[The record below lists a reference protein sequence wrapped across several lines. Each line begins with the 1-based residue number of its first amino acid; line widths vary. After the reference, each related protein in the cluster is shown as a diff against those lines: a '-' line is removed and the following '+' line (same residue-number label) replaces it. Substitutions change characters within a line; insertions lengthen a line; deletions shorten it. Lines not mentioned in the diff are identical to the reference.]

1 MPTSRHADGSPDITP
16 GPNFTLVGKFQPPD
30 IENAILSGIV
40 KTLQIM
46 KDVRE
51 EGDDLNSIDFDEV
64 IEMRIRDMTDRS
76 IYDAIQRVENSNE
89 Q

>member
-1 MPTSRHADGSPDITP
+1 MSQRQNMSGYTSE
-16 GPNFTLVGKFQPPD
+16 D

-76 IYDAIQRVENSNE
+76 IYDAIQCVENSNE

>member
-1 MPTSRHADGSPDITP
+1 MSQRQNMSGYTSE
-16 GPNFTLVGKFQPPD
+16 D

-76 IYDAIQRVENSNE
+76 IYDTIQCVENSDE

>member
-1 MPTSRHADGSPDITP
+1 MSQRQNMSGYTSE
-16 GPNFTLVGKFQPPD
+16 D

-76 IYDAIQRVENSNE
+76 IYDAIQCVENSNE
-89 Q
+89 P

>member
-1 MPTSRHADGSPDITP
+1 MNQRQNMSGYTSE
-16 GPNFTLVGKFQPPD
+16 D

-76 IYDAIQRVENSNE
+76 IYDAIQHMENSDE

>member
-1 MPTSRHADGSPDITP
+1 
-16 GPNFTLVGKFQPPD
+16 
-30 IENAILSGIV
+30 
-40 KTLQIM
+40 M

-76 IYDAIQRVENSNE
+76 IYDAMQHMENSDE

>member
-1 MPTSRHADGSPDITP
+1 MNQRQNMSGYTSE
-16 GPNFTLVGKFQPPD
+16 D

-76 IYDAIQRVENSNE
+76 IYDAIQPMENSDE

>member
-1 MPTSRHADGSPDITP
+1 MSQRQNMSGYNSE
-16 GPNFTLVGKFQPPD
+16 D

-76 IYDAIQRVENSNE
+76 IYHAIQCVENSNE

>member
-1 MPTSRHADGSPDITP
+1 MNQRQNMSGYTSE
-16 GPNFTLVGKFQPPD
+16 D

-76 IYDAIQRVENSNE
+76 IYDAIQCVENSNE

>member
-1 MPTSRHADGSPDITP
+1 MSQRQNMSGYTSE
-16 GPNFTLVGKFQPPD
+16 D

>member
-1 MPTSRHADGSPDITP
+1 MNQRQNMSGYTSE
-16 GPNFTLVGKFQPPD
+16 D

-76 IYDAIQRVENSNE
+76 IYDAIQHMENSDE
-89 Q
+89 E

>member
-1 MPTSRHADGSPDITP
+1 MLWRGNNTMNQRQNMSGYTSE
-16 GPNFTLVGKFQPPD
+16 D

-76 IYDAIQRVENSNE
+76 IYDAMQHMENSDE

>member
-1 MPTSRHADGSPDITP
+1 MLWRGNNTMSQRQNMSGYTSE
-16 GPNFTLVGKFQPPD
+16 D

-76 IYDAIQRVENSNE
+76 IYDAIQCVENSNE

>member
-1 MPTSRHADGSPDITP
+1 MNQRQNMSGYTSE
-16 GPNFTLVGKFQPPD
+16 D

-76 IYDAIQRVENSNE
+76 IYDAIQPMENNDE

>member
-1 MPTSRHADGSPDITP
+1 MSQRQNMSGYTSE
-16 GPNFTLVGKFQPPD
+16 D

-76 IYDAIQRVENSNE
+76 IYDAIQCVENSNE
-89 Q
+89 H

>member
-1 MPTSRHADGSPDITP
+1 MSQRQNMSGYNSE
-16 GPNFTLVGKFQPPD
+16 D

-76 IYDAIQRVENSNE
+76 IYDAIQCVENSDE

>member
-1 MPTSRHADGSPDITP
+1 MNQRQNMSGYTSE
-16 GPNFTLVGKFQPPD
+16 D

-76 IYDAIQRVENSNE
+76 IYDAIQCVGNSDE

>member
-1 MPTSRHADGSPDITP
+1 MNQRQNMSGYTSE
-16 GPNFTLVGKFQPPD
+16 D

-76 IYDAIQRVENSNE
+76 IYHAIQPMENSDE

>member
-1 MPTSRHADGSPDITP
+1 MNQRQNMSGYTSE
-16 GPNFTLVGKFQPPD
+16 D

-46 KDVRE
+46 KDARE

-76 IYDAIQRVENSNE
+76 IYDAIQPMENSDE

>member
-1 MPTSRHADGSPDITP
+1 MNQRQNMSGYTSE
-16 GPNFTLVGKFQPPD
+16 D

-51 EGDDLNSIDFDEV
+51 EGDDLNPIDFDEV

-76 IYDAIQRVENSNE
+76 IYDAIQCVGNSDE

>member
-1 MPTSRHADGSPDITP
+1 MNQRQNMSGYTSE
-16 GPNFTLVGKFQPPD
+16 D

-76 IYDAIQRVENSNE
+76 IYDAIQCVENSDE